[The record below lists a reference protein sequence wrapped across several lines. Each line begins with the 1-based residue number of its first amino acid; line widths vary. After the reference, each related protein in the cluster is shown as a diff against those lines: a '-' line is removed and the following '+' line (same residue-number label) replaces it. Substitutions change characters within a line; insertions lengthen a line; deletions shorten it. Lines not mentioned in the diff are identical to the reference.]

1 MMRERSFYQVDV
13 FTRQPYLGN
22 PLAVVL
28 NAEGLS
34 DDQMQ
39 RFAAWTNLSETTF
52 VFPPQSPQADYR
64 VRIFTP
70 RGELPFAGHP
80 TLGTCHAWL
89 QAGGAPHRSRWVTQE
104 CGVGLVRIAL
114 NKDSMAFAAPALK
127 RSGVMSD
134 DEIAKSCDA
143 LNVSLDM
150 VIHGQWVDNGAG
162 WSVIMLRNVHEVL
175 SVTPVG
181 ERMKGLKIGVCAWD
195 ENTPD
200 TLEVRALVGTDQGF
214 QEDPVTGSLN
224 AGIASWLFSSHL
236 RTAPYEARQG
246 RMRARDGRMRL
257 YVDADRQAWVQ
268 GTCVT
273 CIQGSVKL

>member
-1 MMRERSFYQVDV
+1 MRERSFYQVDV

-89 QAGGAPHRSRWVTQE
+89 QAGGGPHRSGWVTQE

-114 NKDSMAFAAPALK
+114 NGDSMAFAAPAMK
-127 RSGVMSD
+127 RSGAMSG
-134 DEIAKSCDA
+134 DEIAKACDA

-150 VIHGQWVDNGAG
+150 VMHGQWVDNGAG

-175 SVTPVG
+175 SVKPVG
-181 ERMKGLKIGVCAWD
+181 ARMKGLKIGVCAWD

-200 TLEVRALVGTDQGF
+200 TMEVRALVGTDQGLE
-214 QEDPVTGSLN
+214 EDPVTGSLN

-257 YVDADRQAWVQ
+257 YVDADHQAWVQ
-268 GTCVT
+268 GACVT
-273 CIQGSVKL
+273 CIQGSVKI